1 MEPPEGASKL
11 AWKILRQQSH
21 QNARKQ
27 ASTLRRKR
35 KRSGERFAHQQ
46 TGYGCSHKPAW
57 QLVQCAAAAP
67 TLYAG
72 VGP

>member
-1 MEPPEGASKL
+1 MEPPEGDSKL

-35 KRSGERFAHQQ
+35 KRSGKRPAHQ
-46 TGYGCSHKPAW
+46 
-57 QLVQCAAAAP
+57 
-67 TLYAG
+67 
-72 VGP
+72 VG